1 MVENLTRT
9 VKAIPQRRLKMSRP
23 TELLARPL
31 DFGSFRFRTITVGDV
46 ESIGRLL
53 RLSFAGGVD
62 DDYVSDWRQLALNTF
77 RRGICLR
84 SSVLLLSGKVPIC
97 AMVVVFHGRR
107 SYSLDLAM
115 THPRYRNQGL
125 AERLI
130 RQCLNNLREMD
141 IDSLSLWVT
150 EENSGALR
158 LYKRL
163 GFEQQDQIYNLKVV
177 IT

>member
-9 VKAIPQRRLKMSRP
+9 VKAIPQRRLQMSRP
-23 TELLARPL
+23 TELLVRPL
-31 DFGSFRFRTITVGDV
+31 DFGSLNYRALVPGDV

-62 DDYVSDWRQLALNTF
+62 DNGNTDWRQLALDAF

-84 SSVLLLSGKVPIC
+84 SSGVLLAGKTPVC
-97 AMVVVFHGRR
+97 AMVVVPQGRAR
-107 SYSLDLAM
+107 SLDLAM
-115 THPRYRNQGL
+115 THPKYRNRGL
-125 AERLI
+125 AELLI
-130 RQCLNNLREMD
+130 RQCLNNLRKMD
-141 IDSLSLWVT
+141 IESLSLWVT
-150 EENSGALR
+150 EDNSAALR

-163 GFEQQDQIYNLKVV
+163 GFEPQDQIYNLKVV